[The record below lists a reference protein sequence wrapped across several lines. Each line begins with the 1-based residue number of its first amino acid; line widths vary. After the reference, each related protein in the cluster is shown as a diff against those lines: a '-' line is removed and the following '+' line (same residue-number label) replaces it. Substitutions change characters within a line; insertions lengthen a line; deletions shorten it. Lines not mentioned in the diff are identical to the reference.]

1 MRAAF
6 PLALL
11 LLPALAAAAGN
22 APRLER
28 LEVDI
33 WPEYDRPAALVILKG
48 ELAGSVESPTPLTLR
63 IPATSGGPSALAY
76 SAQEAGQLLN
86 LRHEQSAA
94 GDFITLR
101 FAVPAR
107 FFHVEFYE
115 PLDTRGA
122 ERSYRYRW
130 PGDLPVEKLRVTVQE
145 PAAASGMTVQ
155 PDLGQ
160 WTVGRDSLRYRSAE
174 LGPVPLG
181 KILSFEIGYAK
192 TDPRSTTQILKAGS
206 SPEAAGDRTSQEE
219 RASFRLFIASTAFA
233 LLLAGSTLVYFVWWK
248 RRPRVTSTAETD
260 QGYCPKCGHRPS
272 AGDRYCAHCGA
283 AL

>member
-1 MRAAF
+1 MRAPF

-28 LEVDI
+28 LQIDI
-33 WPEYDRPAALVILKG
+33 WPEYDRPAVLVILKG
-48 ELAGSVESPTPLTLR
+48 ELAGNAGSPTPLALR
-63 IPATSGGPSALAY
+63 IPASSGGPSALAY
-76 SAQEAGQLLN
+76 STQETGPLLN
-86 LRHEQSAA
+86 LPHERSTAA
-94 GDFITLR
+94 DFITLR
-101 FAVPAR
+101 FTVPAR

-122 ERSYRYRW
+122 TRSYRYQW

-160 WTVGRDSLRYRSAE
+160 STVGSDSLRYRSAE
-174 LGPVPLG
+174 LGPVPPG
-181 KILSFEIGYAK
+181 KPLSFEVRYAK
-192 TDPRSTTQILKAGS
+192 SDPRNTAEILKGGS
-206 SPEAAGDRTSQEE
+206 SPATGTSQEE
-219 RASFRLFIASTAFA
+219 RASFRVFVASSAFA
-233 LLLAGSTLVYFVWWK
+233 LLLAGSALVYFVW
-248 RRPRVTSTAETD
+248 RRRRQRVTSTAET
-260 QGYCPKCGHRPS
+260 GVGHCAKCGHRPS
-272 AGDRYCAHCGA
+272 AGDRYCARCGA